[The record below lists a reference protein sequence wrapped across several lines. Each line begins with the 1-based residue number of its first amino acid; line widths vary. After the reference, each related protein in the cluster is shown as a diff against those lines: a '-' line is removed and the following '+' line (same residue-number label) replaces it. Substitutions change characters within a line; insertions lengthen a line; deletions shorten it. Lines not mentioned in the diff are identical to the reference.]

1 MKRGPRDARP
11 GKVLSITSH
20 ANPRIKAVRGLLQP
34 KHRREAGLF
43 IAEGLKLVTDAL
55 SRGWRVDALI
65 HQADAIDQ
73 PGVARAAAAARAQGA
88 DILSVSADILAKIS
102 RRDNPQTVIG
112 VVEQSLTAIED
123 IEPSDRSAWVALE
136 RVKDPGNLGTII
148 RTVDAVGADGVILV
162 GPSVDPFSIE
172 AVRATM
178 GSLFHVPLARAGEA
192 EFLDLRRRWPGPVIG
207 THLSG
212 TADFRAVDY
221 RPPVLLVMGNEQTGL
236 TAALAGAC
244 DQLVRIPMAGSA
256 DSLNLA
262 VATAVMLYEIRRD
275 QLSL

>member
-1 MKRGPRDARP
+1 MSRTQRERRP
-11 GKVLSITSH
+11 GKVLAISSH
-20 ANPRIKAVRGLLQP
+20 ANPRIKSVRALLQP

-55 SRGWRVDALI
+55 SRGWRLETFI
-65 HQADAIDQ
+65 HQADAIDR
-73 PGVARAAAAARAQGA
+73 PAVAKTAAAARAQGA
-88 DILSVSADILAKIS
+88 DILKVSADILAKIS

-112 VVEQSLTAIED
+112 VVEQQLTAID
-123 IEPSDRSAWVALE
+123 DVEPAERSVWIALE
-136 RVKDPGNLGTII
+136 RIKDPGNLGTII
-148 RTVDAVGADGVILV
+148 RTADAVGADGVILV

-178 GSLFHVPLARAGEA
+178 GSLFNVPVSRADEA
-192 EFLDLRRRWPGPVIG
+192 EFLGLRRRWPGRVIG
-207 THLSG
+207 THLTG
-212 TADFRAVDY
+212 TVDFRAGDY
-221 RPPVLLVMGNEQTGL
+221 RQPVLLVMGNEQTGL
-236 TAALAGAC
+236 SDRLAQAC
-244 DQLVRIPMAGSA
+244 DQLVRIPMAGKA